1 MKFYIKGEPVLIK
14 GLYEQ
19 IRAELNKGLGWR
31 KLMMNFVMTQNGE
44 NTVIEVN
51 SKPAFLLR
59 RNSMA
64 QMQLETMMT
73 TLLIQGAKGAWL
85 YKTEK

>member
-1 MKFYIKGEPVLIK
+1 MKFYVKGEPDKVK
-14 GLYEQ
+14 SLYEQ
-19 IRAELNKGLGWR
+19 IKTELNKSLGWR
-31 KLMMNFVMTQNGE
+31 KLVINSTMSQNGE
-44 NTVIEVN
+44 ESVLDFN
-51 SKPAFLLR
+51 SRPTFLLR